1 MIVRVFQST
10 RGGFESDTADLLKG
24 VKGVKDA
31 ALFNALVSFI
41 VRPQLGCGTIG
52 TTITMVSR

>member
-10 RGGFESDTADLLKG
+10 RGGFESNTVDL
-24 VKGVKDA
+24 KGVKDA
-31 ALFNALVSFI
+31 ALFNVLVSFI
-41 VRPQLGCGTIG
+41 VRPQSGCGTIG